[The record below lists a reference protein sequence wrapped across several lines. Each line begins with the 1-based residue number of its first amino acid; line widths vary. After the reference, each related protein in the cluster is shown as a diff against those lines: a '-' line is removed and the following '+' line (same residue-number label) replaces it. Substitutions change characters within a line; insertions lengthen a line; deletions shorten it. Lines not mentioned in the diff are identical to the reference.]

1 MSKIQSIDD
10 NFNFGEIT
18 RKDIK
23 WLSLEN
29 ENLVL
34 YGTPD
39 RRKILTRIDETKIK
53 RFSEGIQLL
62 GTMTSGVRVRFKT
75 NSQYIVVKAILETS
89 DTMPHMADTGI
100 SGFDLYYRDYGDHDY
115 KYHKTFQPQL
125 YDVNHRAV
133 VVGETSFSGERRE
146 KDIIINF
153 PLYNGVKDIVFAVE
167 DCALIKPPTPYTIEK
182 PILFYGS
189 SITQGGCASRPGN
202 SYPLHLSRW
211 LDADIINLG
220 FSGNAKGDIAMAEHI
235 CEKDMSVLVMDYDHN
250 SPTIE
255 DLKKT
260 YQPFYKCIRNKHQN
274 LPIVMISRPNFD
286 ENPDDSAQ
294 RRTVIYNTYVVA
306 RQRGDNHVY
315 FIDGESLFGEKDRD
329 SCTVDGCHPND
340 IGFIRMAEHIYPVL
354 KQILTGLYSL

>member
-220 FSGNAKGDIAMAEHI
+220 FSGNAKGEIAMAEHI
-235 CEKDMSVLVMDYDHN
+235 
-250 SPTIE
+250 
-255 DLKKT
+255 
-260 YQPFYKCIRNKHQN
+260 
-274 LPIVMISRPNFD
+274 
-286 ENPDDSAQ
+286 
-294 RRTVIYNTYVVA
+294 
-306 RQRGDNHVY
+306 
-315 FIDGESLFGEKDRD
+315 
-329 SCTVDGCHPND
+329 
-340 IGFIRMAEHIYPVL
+340 
-354 KQILTGLYSL
+354 